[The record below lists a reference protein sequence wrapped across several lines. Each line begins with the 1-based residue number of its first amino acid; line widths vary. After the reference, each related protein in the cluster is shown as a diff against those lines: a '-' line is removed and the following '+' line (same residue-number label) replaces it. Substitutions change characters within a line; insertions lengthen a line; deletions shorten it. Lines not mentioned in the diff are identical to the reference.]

1 MYIMDNLT
9 YALTQPYVP
18 PVQSGKV
25 IKVYDGDTFTLGVL
39 INDVAYRFSVR
50 MKGID
55 SPEMRGPHKDL
66 AVQSRDALT
75 ELIMHKIVRLE
86 NIGTEKFGRVL
97 ADVYCNDLHVNAW
110 MIEKGYAKQYDG
122 GKKS

>member
-1 MYIMDNLT
+1 MEHLT
-9 YALTQPYVP
+9 YAQTKPYLP

-25 IKVYDGDTFTLGVL
+25 IKVYDGDTFTLGVFV
-39 INDVAYRFSVR
+39 DEVAYRFSVR

-66 AVQSRDALT
+66 AIQSRDALT

-97 ADVYCNDLHVNAW
+97 ADVYVDNVHVNAW
-110 MIEKGYAKQYDG
+110 MIEKGHAKSYDG
-122 GKKS
+122 GKKT